1 MNISSLFRKNK
12 QLIYWF
18 AFTIILAISFFLI
31 SKYHTIII
39 DNWYNTILSII
50 GTLGALV
57 TAKDISTKFK
67 KTLYKIKTTMMNKQV
82 SWSLF
87 CNYKGET
94 INNLTF
100 NSIKN
105 KLKEIGDN
113 NRVIHENSWK
123 ISLTIDGVLLECS
136 YREHLNTDIYSSNEY
151 LGEISL
157 YIPEYHAPYLE
168 ASDLLEERIFPILNY
183 MHKEIGNCHESF
195 SFDVIFKDYHPYLGL
210 YVKDFRKKEHFTFTC
225 DFSEESPIKG
235 LDSIGKVTI
244 THKKLTLRAKS
255 LNSFSGLI
263 KKHLFL
269 AGG

>member
-1 MNISSLFRKNK
+1 MKINSLFRKNK

-18 AFTIILAISFFLI
+18 AFTIILAISIVLVGKFYTF
-31 SKYHTIII
+31 II
-39 DNWYNTILSII
+39 DNWYSTLLTVI
-50 GTLGALV
+50 GTLGAIV

-67 KTLYKIKTTMMNKQV
+67 KTLYKTKTTMMNKQV
-82 SWSLF
+82 SWSLS
-87 CNYKGET
+87 CNYKGEDIKDSTFKT
-94 INNLTF
+94 I
-100 NSIKN
+100 KD
-105 KLKEIGDN
+105 KLKSIGDN

-123 ISLTIDGVLLECS
+123 ISLTVDGVLIECS
-136 YREHLNTDIYSSNEY
+136 YKNYVNPDVYSSNEY
-151 LGEISL
+151 LGEIYL

-168 ASDLLEERIFPILNY
+168 ASDLLEVRIFPILTY
-183 MHKEIGNCHESF
+183 MHKEIGNCHEAF

-235 LDSIGKVTI
+235 LDPIGKVTI
-244 THKKLTLRAKS
+244 TNKKLTLRAQN